1 MQIKGFKALLFS
13 LLFLSCVSCDDKVIY
28 FKQYSLPDHIWSNG
42 FRAEYEFDVE
52 NTEDSIL
59 LDVTLRT
66 TTDFKYKS
74 FFYFSEIINPSGVKS
89 RTLNKLV
96 TIGEQGQ
103 WLGKKTGSIVEFNKE
118 HKLIKPILKGKY
130 KVAVYPAITNSELN
144 QMLDLGLM
152 VKNY

>member
-1 MQIKGFKALLFS
+1 
-13 LLFLSCVSCDDKVIY
+13 
-28 FKQYSLPDHIWSNG
+28 
-42 FRAEYEFDVE
+42 
-52 NTEDSIL
+52 
-59 LDVTLRT
+59 
-66 TTDFKYKS
+66 
-74 FFYFSEIINPSGVKS
+74 
-89 RTLNKLV
+89 V

-152 VKNY
+152 VKKY